1 MGPVRPVRSV
11 LGGVAVVISVL
22 IAQPAAGQAP
32 TGSQTQTPSTPVPLT
47 QTRPAA
53 PDVRPGALP
62 PSDIPGVLLP
72 PRIGPDFLYAP
83 PVRGPLTVTPSLAI
97 TEQYNDNIFTS
108 NANKQSDFITQ
119 FTPSLALQ
127 IQHPGFQWLSAFSF
141 TAEIYADHSELNSAA
156 NSLSFLTSASYQ
168 ATQRVNLS
176 LTEALNYGRNGTNLA
191 TSGVSSGRQESWS
204 NVLSAGLGIQLTPR
218 TTWNLSGAY
227 SLERF
232 AFFRRPRRKLRTNGL
247 NVTAGYDFAYLDID
261 REPTTFTHTPRIGGS
276 YQLTQT
282 LSATA
287 TAGPSFVVTDRD
299 TTITPSGNVSVVK
312 AMSWGSM
319 SAFYDASVGT
329 TAGSGG
335 PSDNQ
340 TFGGN
345 ISVGALLRGLVID
358 FSPSYSRSG
367 TLSSSRSNA
376 DVDTLTLN
384 LSARYQI
391 FRNISVIGSYT
402 FLRQR
407 ASGSSTN
414 TGSNA
419 GTNDVDQNIIT
430 LGLQFSHPINFD

>member
-1 MGPVRPVRSV
+1 
-11 LGGVAVVISVL
+11 VISVL
-22 IAQPAAGQAP
+22 IALPAAGQAP

-62 PSDIPGVLLP
+62 PSDIPGVLFP
-72 PRIGPDFLYAP
+72 PLIGPDLLYAP
-83 PVRGPLTVTPSLAI
+83 PARGPLTVTPSLAI
-97 TEQYNDNIFTS
+97 TEQYNDNIFSS

-119 FTPSLALQ
+119 FTPGLALQ

-141 TAEIYADHSELNSAA
+141 TAEIYADHSELNNAA
-156 NSLSFLTSASYQ
+156 NQLRFLTSATYQ

-176 LTEALNYGRNGTNLA
+176 LTEGFNYGRNGTNLA

-232 AFFRRPRRKLRTNGL
+232 ASKDSQGSNTYRIGTGLSYVLTQRL

-312 AMSWGSM
+312 VMSWGSM

-419 GTNDVDQNIIT
+419 GTNDVDQNIVT
-430 LGLQFSHPINFD
+430 LGLQFGYPINFD